1 MCVYKRVL
9 CEFSGVDAKGDPHIV
24 LMVFDQAIHCA
35 DAHLKCEHKAHRK
48 VSARGVCAFTCDMP
62 IPRSDKLCHYKVVS
76 LSDVMCIMSRVAFGA
91 LCINDP
97 IANAPTAVAQMR
109 ISIQHI
115 GVYIVKCVVRNIS
128 PRHQEHATATHVC
141 HYIYELYTQ
150 RATKQ
155 ENH

>member
-1 MCVYKRVL
+1 MRLQPLTVCVYKRVL

-97 IANAPTAVAQMR
+97 IANAPTAVVQMR

-115 GVYIVKCVVRNIS
+115 GVVYSKVCRSKYIASTSRTCDSNTCL
-128 PRHQEHATATHVC
+128 PL
-141 HYIYELYTQ
+141 YI
-150 RATKQ
+150 
-155 ENH
+155 